1 MDNPVLI
8 IKAPILDDASAAS
21 VHQLLTDLAA
31 AFEFGYYK
39 QIKRY
44 YECANHFYGSDCYD
58 NPLGAT
64 QNTDS
69 FYNDEI
75 PF

>member
-8 IKAPILDDASAAS
+8 IKAPILDDASAALA
-21 VHQLLTDLAA
+21 HQFLTDLAV
-31 AFEFGYYK
+31 AFESCYYK
-39 QIKRY
+39 QINRH

-58 NPLGAT
+58 NPLRDT
-64 QNTDS
+64 QNTGLV
-69 FYNDEI
+69 FNDEI